1 MNWQLQQAKNRF
13 SEVIRQARAD
23 DAQIITVRGKEAAV
37 VISAERYRQL
47 LGRRDTLV
55 EFMQRSPWAETDI
68 DIERS
73 RDTGR
78 DVKL

>member
-1 MNWQLQQAKNRF
+1 MDWQLQQAKNRL
-13 SEVIRQARAD
+13 SEVVKRAQTD

-37 VISAERYRQL
+37 VISAKRYRQL
-47 LGRRDTLV
+47 LGRDDSLV
-55 EFMQRSPWAETDI
+55 EFMQRSPWAESDI
-68 DIERS
+68 PIERP